1 MKSSLTTSR
10 DHSHIHWAYLFFFFQ
25 AEDGIRDYKVT
36 GVQTCVFRSGRVTD
50 IPPFVETF
58 DTANGRPGSLIVHL
72 VAVPGRHE
80 VLASVSMG
88 GDIGVSRSVV
98 PVTASEIG
106 RAHV

>member
-1 MKSSLTTSR
+1 MIRRPPSSPLFPSTPLSR
-10 DHSHIHWAYLFFFFQ
+10 S
-25 AEDGIRDYKVT
+25 
-36 GVQTCVFRSGRVTD
+36 TD
-50 IPPFVETF
+50 TPPFVEPF

-98 PVTASEIG
+98 PVTASG
-106 RAHV
+106 AVVRAQSGQDAPRYRLIDLRSPHAVSSLA